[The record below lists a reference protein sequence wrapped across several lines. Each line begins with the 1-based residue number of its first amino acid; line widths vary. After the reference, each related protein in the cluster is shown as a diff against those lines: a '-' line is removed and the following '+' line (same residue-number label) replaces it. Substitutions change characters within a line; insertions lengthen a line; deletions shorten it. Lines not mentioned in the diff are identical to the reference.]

1 MSVVSTATI
10 RSTNP
15 KESKDRRNLERLLA
29 GPVGSDFSLTGQEV
43 DLEMDYYDYNVV
55 NAGAAPGSYLGMDPA
70 FLVWIPP
77 LDESGEILQ
86 DLEREVGDIRAKQH
100 IDPGSNTE
108 SPEDEMLL
116 PKTRAVADDNKLTFI
131 HCSGSGRSSIRGESR
146 GSIESIEKEDAVK
159 VVSIQLHEFPKL
171 RKGSGSSL
179 RTKTEKETVVE
190 KPADIDSNKLEDI
203 KFADEE
209 EEQDENVRT
218 DEQCN
223 IGIAYQHSSILSSS

>member
-1 MSVVSTATI
+1 M
-10 RSTNP
+10 
-15 KESKDRRNLERLLA
+15 
-29 GPVGSDFSLTGQEV
+29 GSDFSLTGQDV

-55 NAGAAPGSYLGMDPA
+55 NAAAAPGSYLGMDPA

-86 DLEREVGDIRAKQH
+86 DLDREVAKQH

-108 SPEDEMLL
+108 SPEEEMLL
-116 PKTRAVADDNKLTFI
+116 PKTKRAIADDSKLTFI
-131 HCSGSGRSSIRGESR
+131 PRSGSSSR
-146 GSIESIEKEDAVK
+146 GGNRDSSESIEKDRGDAVK
-159 VVSIQLHEFPKL
+159 VVSIQLHEFSKM
-171 RKGSGSSL
+171 RKGS
-179 RTKTEKETVVE
+179 RAKMEMEKETVAE
-190 KPADIDSNKLEDI
+190 KLNIDSNKLEDI

-223 IGIAYQHSSILSSS
+223 TGVAYQHSNILSSS